1 MHRRDEVSC
10 ADGSRTIAQVLK
22 LSLSIWAPS
31 DYDIDDAVAGRR
43 RFFTDAD
50 RGYDSVKQPEI
61 FVPLQDPQV
70 IVFASMYRQ
79 LESLSL
85 IDDYFGYDDSDLL
98 PVLRAVGSTVL
109 RDFTVDG
116 DAALDAEEAGN
127 LYLIAPIDLSLDR
140 FVALEKL
147 TVVGDVVGDNLLTT
161 VARLP
166 SVQHTKS
173 RE

>member
-31 DYDIDDAVAGRR
+31 DCDVDDAVAGRR

-50 RGYDSVKQPEI
+50 RGYDSVKQLEI
-61 FVPLQDPQV
+61 FAPLQDSQV
-70 IVFASMYRQ
+70 IVFPSMHRK

-85 IDDYFGYDDSDLL
+85 IEDYLGYDDSDLL

-109 RDFTVDG
+109 CDITVDG
-116 DAALDAEEAGN
+116 DAALDAEEAGY

-147 TVVGDVVGDNLLTT
+147 TVVGDVVGGNLLTT

-166 SVQHTKS
+166 SVQHMKS